1 MTLLFSLLTVMGRL
15 TEMNKIALLVL
26 FMLFAF
32 CSMTLADVV
41 TTFDGSVFEGERV
54 KSKSSERFKV
64 AEGTVLIVDMWIIS
78 IEDRKPTADERG
90 RLLRFKTERY
100 DVTWESNSM
109 TPLEVDVLSSFWD
122 GIDQGLS
129 DEACVKNAA
138 EKFNLPPIIV
148 EMIVG
153 KAPMW

>member
-1 MTLLFSLLTVMGRL
+1 
-15 TEMNKIALLVL
+15 MNKLSLLVL
-26 FMLFAF
+26 VMVFAF
-32 CSMTLADVV
+32 CGTSLADVI

-54 KSKSSERFKV
+54 KEKSSRRFKV
-64 AEGTVLIVDMWIIS
+64 AGGTVLVVDMWIVS

-109 TPLEVDVLSSFWD
+109 PPLEVDVLNSFWD
-122 GIDQGLS
+122 DIDQGLS
-129 DEACVKNAA
+129 DEASVKNAA
-138 EKFNLPPIIV
+138 EKFNVPQLIV

-153 KAPMW
+153 KAPM